1 MTATHR
7 SPAQHRPQP
16 ERLTPK
22 RILRKLAPAMAT
34 LVLIL
39 PPLVAAQQPQTKP
52 KKLYCWDEG
61 GRRVCSDTLPAS
73 AVGHQRTEFDPKTG
87 MAVNRVGRALT
98 EAERAIAAREEEAR
112 RAEEARNRRE
122 MAMVVSYQTEQD
134 LERAFRNRFELIEE
148 SLKGSAMA
156 EVNLHKSLISLL
168 RQANELELQSKPVGK
183 PLREKIQGQHA
194 ELQALRALKLRQEAE
209 RAALDA
215 EFKEALSRYRAL
227 KGQTAGG
234 TAQAAPA
241 PTPPGG

>member
-7 SPAQHRPQP
+7 HSARHRLSPV
-16 ERLTPK
+16 L
-22 RILRKLAPAMAT
+22 AT
-34 LVLIL
+34 LALALVL
-39 PPLVAAQQPQTKP
+39 PSVAGAQQPQTKP

-61 GRRVCSDTLPAS
+61 GRRVCSDALPAS

-98 EAERAIAAREEEAR
+98 AEERARAAEAEVARQ
-112 RAEEARNRRE
+112 AEEARSRRE

-148 SLKGSAMA
+148 SLKGSALALM
-156 EVNLHKSLISLL
+156 NLHKSLVSLL

-183 PLREKIQGQHA
+183 VLRDKIHTQHS
-194 ELQALRALKLRQEAE
+194 ELQALRALKQRQEAE

-215 EFKEALSRYRAL
+215 EFKEAMSRYRAL
-227 KGQTAGG
+227 KGQPTGSLAP
-234 TAQAAPA
+234 TTPA
-241 PTPPGG
+241 PSTSGG